1 MDKNIRDTI
10 SMLVLFILGLTLFT
24 INLSC
29 SPPPAERK
37 TYEILWPLPPQEPKV
52 RFLDIIR
59 GTADFAK
66 RPGLLDTF
74 FGEEEREDFERPYG
88 VTVDKSGK
96 IYITDIGRVW
106 VIDLKERRF
115 SFIGR
120 EPGTGRLKNPVGVA
134 TTSDG
139 RVFVADTLSDKI
151 YIYKD
156 GQIAGIIGREGEFI
170 GAGGIAVD
178 EQEGLLYVSDSKKH
192 LINVYSLRDYSKI
205 KTIGSRGGGKGEFNY
220 PTFITTDREG
230 KLYVVDTGNFRVQI
244 FDREGN
250 FIKSF
255 GTPGDSPGSFARPK
269 GIAID
274 SEGHIYVVDA
284 AFQNFQIFDF
294 EGNILLY
301 VGKGGTEP
309 GQFLLPAGIAIDD
322 EDRIYVV
329 NQLPPSL
336 QIFEYLGK
344 KWTGRE
350 GR

>member
-1 MDKNIRDTI
+1 M
-10 SMLVLFILGLTLFT
+10 
-24 INLSC
+24 
-29 SPPPAERK
+29 RK
-37 TYEILWPLPPQEPKV
+37 DQASSIP
-52 RFLDIIR
+52 FLAR
-59 GTADFAK
+59 
-66 RPGLLDTF
+66 R
-74 FGEEEREDFERPYG
+74 RETFERPYG
-88 VTVDKSGK
+88 VAVDKSGK
-96 IYITDIGRVW
+96 VYVTDIGRVW
-106 VIDLKERRF
+106 VIDLRERRF
-115 SFIGR
+115 SFIGA
-120 EPGTGRLKNPVGVA
+120 EPGTGRLKNPVGVV

-139 RVFVADTLSDKI
+139 RVFVADTLADKV

-156 GQIAGIIGREGEFI
+156 GQITGIIGREGEFI

-178 EQEGLLYVSDSKKH
+178 EEGGFLYVSDSKKH

-205 KTIGSRGGGKGEFNY
+205 KTMGSRGSGNGEFNY

-230 KLYVVDTGNFRVQI
+230 RLYVVDTGNFRVQI
-244 FDREGN
+244 FNRQGD

-274 SEGHIYVVDA
+274 SEGHIYVVDT
-284 AFQNFQIFDF
+284 AFQNFQIFDL

-309 GQFLLPAGIAIDD
+309 GQFLLPAGIAIDSD
-322 EDRIYVV
+322 DRIYVV

-344 KWTGRE
+344 KRAEKE
-350 GR
+350 GP